1 MSTLTKPTS
10 AAPTVPPHAV
20 RAHLSFPHLVRS
32 EWIKLWTVRST
43 YWILPLTVLAFV
55 GISFLVAFFS
65 TQDDAQAN
73 GAPPMDASFLLTPG
87 VYFGQL
93 AIVVLAVLTITGEY
107 STGMIR
113 STFAAAP
120 ARLPVLTAKLLVVLV
135 VSFLTGAVAT
145 ALTWLVTRPVL
156 GDEHA
161 IDLGSTETQRIL
173 LGAPLYLTAIALFAF
188 ALGALLR
195 HSAAALATVLGL
207 LLVIETVFSAIPTDF
222 FRNTAPFLPGTAG
235 QRLTASQQFMDMTAQ
250 MSDAPQLTPW
260 QGFGVLL
267 AWGVVILAAA
277 AVLVRRRDA

>member
-1 MSTLTKPTS
+1 MSTLTKQPTS
-10 AAPTVPPHAV
+10 PAPTA
-20 RAHLSFPHLVRS
+20 RARTATARLTFPGLVRS
-32 EWIKLWTVRST
+32 EWVKLWTVRST

-55 GISFLVAFFS
+55 GISFMVAFFS
-65 TQDDAQAN
+65 TQDAAQDN
-73 GAPPMDASFLLTPG
+73 GAPVMDASLLLTPG

-120 ARLPVLTAKLLVVLV
+120 TRLPALTAKLLVVLV

-161 IDLGSTETQRIL
+161 IDLATDETRRIL
-173 LGAPLYLTAIALFAF
+173 LGAPLYLTGIALFGF
-188 ALGALLR
+188 ALGLLLR

-207 LLVIETVFSAIPTDF
+207 LLVVETVFTAIPNDF

-235 QRLTASQQFMDMTAQ
+235 QRVIASQQFIDMTAFG
-250 MSDAPQLTPW
+250 DAPQLTPW
-260 QGFGVLL
+260 EGFGVLL
-267 AWGVVILAAA
+267 AWGVVVLAVA

>member
-1 MSTLTKPTS
+1 MSTLTAPTS
-10 AAPTVPPHAV
+10 ASPTASSHGERV
-20 RAHLSFPHLVRS
+20 HLSFPHLVRS
-32 EWIKLWTVRST
+32 EWVKLWTVRST

-55 GISFLVAFFS
+55 GISFMVAYFT
-65 TQDDAQAN
+65 TQESAQE
-73 GAPPMDASFLLTPG
+73 GGGPVMDASLLLSPG
-87 VYFGQL
+87 VFFGQL

-120 ARLPVLTAKLLVVLV
+120 ARLPVIAAKLLVLLV
-135 VSFLTGAVAT
+135 VAFVTGVVAT
-145 ALTWLVTRPVL
+145 AVTWLVTLPVL

-161 IDLGSTETQRIL
+161 IDLGTAETQRIL
-173 LGAPLYLTAIALFAF
+173 LGAPLYLAAIALFAF
-188 ALGALLR
+188 ALGVLLR

-207 LLVIETVFSAIPTDF
+207 LLVVETVFTAIPNDF

-235 QRLTASQQFMDMTAQ
+235 QRVIASQQFIDMTTEF
-250 MSDAPQLTPW
+250 SSGPSLTPW

-267 AWGVVILAAA
+267 AWGVVILAVA